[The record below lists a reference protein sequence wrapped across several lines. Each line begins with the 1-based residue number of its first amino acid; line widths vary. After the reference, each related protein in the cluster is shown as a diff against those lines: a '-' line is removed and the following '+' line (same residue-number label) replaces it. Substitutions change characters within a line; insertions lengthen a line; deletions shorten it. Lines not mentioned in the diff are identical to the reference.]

1 MKRMGG
7 ERNITEII
15 KILEN
20 HKIYNQPF
28 KIFRT
33 RPENMK
39 IYVNLIHLVDV
50 MNIFF
55 EVKLV
60 LQTTLHWSSW
70 LLSTQER
77 FVGLVV

>member
-33 RPENMK
+33 RCEFDTS
-39 IYVNLIHLVDV
+39 IVDF